1 MGFSKQGYCGG
12 LPFPF
17 SKDLPDPVIETVSR
31 ALAGGFFTTEPPEAM
46 VKNMS
51 YSGINLTKNGQ
62 ELYIEN
68 YKIVLREFKEIL
80 AYS

>member
-1 MGFSKQGYCGG
+1 
-12 LPFPF
+12 
-17 SKDLPDPVIETVSR
+17 
-31 ALAGGFFTTEPPEAM
+31 M
-46 VKNMS
+46 VKNVS

-68 YKIVLREFKEIL
+68 YKILLREFKEIL